1 MSIYNDWL
9 KAKAD
14 EKHATEKRRVIED
27 KLTKTFLSDSFKG
40 TMSISDKGYKVKI
53 VERLTSKV
61 DGDKLQDIATEA
73 GLTEHLGQL
82 FRWTP
87 TINMAAWKAADS
99 SITEALLA
107 AVTTKAGRPSF
118 TIEEEEV

>member
-9 KAKAD
+9 NAKAD
-14 EKHATEKRRVIED
+14 ERHAVEKRRLIED
-27 KLTKTFLSDSFKG
+27 KLTKSFLSDTFSG
-40 TMSISDKGYKVKI
+40 NMLINDDGYKIKI
-53 VERLTSKV
+53 IERLTNKV
-61 DGDKLQDIATEA
+61 DGDKLQDLAIDA
-73 GLTEHLGQL
+73 GLTEHLGGL
-82 FRWTP
+82 FSWTP

-118 TIEEEEV
+118 IIEKEEV

>member
-9 KAKAD
+9 KAKSD
-14 EKHATEKRRVIED
+14 EKRATEKRRVIED
-27 KLTKTFLSDSFKG
+27 KLAKTFVSDNFKG
-40 TMSISDKGYKVKI
+40 TMSISDKGFKVKI

-61 DGDKLQDIATEA
+61 DGDKLQDLATEA

-87 TINMAAWKAADS
+87 TINMVAWKAADS

>member
-9 KAKAD
+9 KAKAA
-14 EKHATEKRRVIED
+14 EKEATEKRRVIED
-27 KLTKTFLSDSFKG
+27 ELAKEYLPDNFQG
-40 TMSISDKGYKVKI
+40 TVSVMDNGYSIKI

-61 DGDKLQDIATEA
+61 DGDKLQELATEA

-82 FRWTP
+82 FRWVP
-87 TINMAAWKAADS
+87 SINMSAWKAADE
-99 SITEALLA
+99 SITEALLG

-118 TIEEEEV
+118 TIEKEE

>member
-1 MSIYNDWL
+1 MSIYKDWI
-9 KAKAD
+9 KAKAA
-14 EKHATEKRRVIED
+14 EKKAIEARRSIED
-27 KLTKTFLSDSFKG
+27 KLSEELVSDKFQG
-40 TMSISDKGYKVKI
+40 TLSISHSGYSIKI
-53 VERLTSKV
+53 VERLTNKV
-61 DGDKLQDIATEA
+61 DGDKLQDLATEA

-87 TINMAAWKAADS
+87 SINMAAWKAADS

-118 TIEEEEV
+118 TIEKEEV

>member
-9 KAKAD
+9 NAKAD
-14 EKHATEKRRVIED
+14 EKHAIEKRRLIED
-27 KLTKTFLSDSFKG
+27 ELSKELVSDKFKG
-40 TMSISDKGYKVKI
+40 TLSISHSGYSIKI
-53 VERLTSKV
+53 VERLTNKV
-61 DGDKLQDIATEA
+61 DGDRLQELATEA
-73 GLTEHLGQL
+73 GLTNHLGQL

-118 TIEEEEV
+118 NIEKEE